1 MPGRGH
7 LPLTVSETARRRF
20 QAVVLP
26 HLDEAYSFAKGFVRN
41 GVDAEDI
48 VQDACL
54 RALAAL
60 ETQQVEQPRAWL
72 LTIVRNVALTFLTRK
87 NAAATADAEIGDL
100 ERQGILQAHEPSPG
114 AEARLIAADEN
125 ESLRRGL
132 ADLPLA
138 LRETLTLRAIHGLS
152 YREISTAT
160 EAPIGTVMSRL
171 ARARSALAALLGE
184 NR

>member
-1 MPGRGH
+1 
-7 LPLTVSETARRRF
+7 LTASETARRRF
-20 QAVVLP
+20 QTLVLP
-26 HLDEAYSFAKGFVRN
+26 HLDEAYSFAKGFSRN
-41 GVDAEDI
+41 GADAEDI

-72 LTIVRNVALTFLTRK
+72 LTIVRNVALTFLARGK
-87 NAAATADAEIGDL
+87 PGRVEADIGDL
-100 ERQGILQAHEPSPG
+100 ERDGLLQAREPSPD
-114 AEARLIAADEN
+114 AEARLIAADDA
-125 ESLRRGL
+125 ESLRRAL

-152 YREISTAT
+152 YRDISTAT

-171 ARARSALAALLGE
+171 ARARKALAALLGGE
-184 NR
+184 K

>member
-1 MPGRGH
+1 
-7 LPLTVSETARRRF
+7 LTASEAARKRF

-26 HLDEAYSFAKGFVRN
+26 HLDEAYSFAKGFSRN
-41 GVDAEDI
+41 GADAEDI
-48 VQDACL
+48 VQDACV
-54 RALAAL
+54 RALTAL

-87 NAAATADAEIGDL
+87 NAAATADADIGDL

-114 AEARLIAADEN
+114 TEARLIAADEN

-171 ARARSALAALLGE
+171 ARARSALTALLE
-184 NR
+184 EKK

>member
-1 MPGRGH
+1 
-7 LPLTVSETARRRF
+7 LTASETARRRF
-20 QAVVLP
+20 QTLVLP
-26 HLDEAYSFAKGFVRN
+26 HLDEAYSFAKGFSRN
-41 GVDAEDI
+41 GADAEDI

-72 LTIVRNVALTFLTRK
+72 LTIVRNVALTFLARGK
-87 NAAATADAEIGDL
+87 PGRVEADIGDL
-100 ERQGILQAHEPSPG
+100 ERDGLLQAREPSPD
-114 AEARLIAADEN
+114 AEARLIAADES
-125 ESLRRGL
+125 ESLRRAL

-152 YREISTAT
+152 YRDISTAT

-171 ARARSALAALLGE
+171 ARALKALAALLGGE
-184 NR
+184 K

>member
-1 MPGRGH
+1 M
-7 LPLTVSETARRRF
+7 TASETARRRF
-20 QAVVLP
+20 QTLVLP
-26 HLDEAYSFAKGFVRN
+26 HLDEAYSFAKGFSRN
-41 GVDAEDI
+41 GADAEDI

-72 LTIVRNVALTFLTRK
+72 LTIVRNVALTFLARGK
-87 NAAATADAEIGDL
+87 PGRVEADIGDL
-100 ERQGILQAHEPSPG
+100 ERDGLLQAREPSPD
-114 AEARLIAADEN
+114 AEARLIAADES
-125 ESLRRGL
+125 ESLRRAL

-152 YREISTAT
+152 YRDISTAT

-171 ARARSALAALLGE
+171 ARARKALAALLGGE
-184 NR
+184 K